1 MKLFVLGTLA
11 RAQQG
16 AILVEFALVAP
27 LFLGMLFGIVEFG
40 RASWTLLAL
49 QQTATVGA
57 RCMALPQSACAS
69 DVTYAYNATKTVT
82 YIKQVANQWGVS
94 LSSADIA
101 PNNAANCG
109 GKSGVARH
117 HFPERGAAVGQHLR
131 RRNTAVRICLLPQ
144 QLLGDADF
152 C

>member
-94 LSSADIA
+94 LSSADIEQ
-101 PNNAANCG
+101 NNAANCG
-109 GKSGVARH
+109 GKSGFSEVSLATTFQSVVPRLVNISGGGIPLSASAC
-117 HFPERGAAVGQHLR
+117 FP
-131 RRNTAVRICLLPQ
+131 NN
-144 QLLGDADF
+144 F
-152 C
+152 

>member
-49 QQTATVGA
+49 QQTATLGRDA
-57 RCMALPQSACAS
+57 WR
-69 DVTYAYNATKTVT
+69 Y
-82 YIKQVANQWGVS
+82 
-94 LSSADIA
+94 
-101 PNNAANCG
+101 
-109 GKSGVARH
+109 
-117 HFPERGAAVGQHLR
+117 
-131 RRNTAVRICLLPQ
+131 RNPPVRLM
-144 QLLGDADF
+144 
-152 C
+152 